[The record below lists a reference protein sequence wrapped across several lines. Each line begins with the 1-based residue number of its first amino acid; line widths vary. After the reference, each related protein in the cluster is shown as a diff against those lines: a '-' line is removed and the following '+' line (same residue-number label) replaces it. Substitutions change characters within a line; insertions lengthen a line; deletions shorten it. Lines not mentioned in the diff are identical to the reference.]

1 MRRSLLAAFLLLML
15 PFAARA
21 AFIPPPPAIEGTSYV
36 LMDYASGQLL
46 ASKDPELQVPP
57 ASLTKLMTLYITF
70 DELKKGHIQ
79 LDTKFLISKHAWL
92 LGVNGGASR
101 MFVTVG
107 DRVPVEQLIQ
117 GVIVDSGNDA
127 ATALAEG
134 IAGSVTSFAPLM
146 NDYAKK
152 LGMTHSHFINAD
164 GLPADF
170 LQGGKSTGPLPQDVV
185 SAQDLA
191 VLARAMIHDFPKYY
205 PYFAQ
210 KEFTYDK
217 IKQYNRVN
225 LLFTDPSVDGLKT
238 GFTDAAGY
246 CLLASAQRNGRRLIA
261 VVMGT
266 KSEKYRNTAV
276 EQLLNYGYQFY
287 DTNQLLGK
295 QQPAAKVRIYQ
306 GATEQ
311 LPVGTLEPLYV
322 ALPRGEGKD
331 LKIAIKVD
339 KPIVAPVKLGQTV
352 GTAAVTLNDK
362 TLQTVPLV
370 SLEAVQGGGLIHK
383 LADQVRL
390 WMGGNSNPATKA
402 Q

>member
-1 MRRSLLAAFLLLML
+1 MAVFLMLML
-15 PFAARA
+15 PLAARA
-21 AFIPPPPAIEGTSYV
+21 AFIPPAPAIQGTSYV
-36 LMDYASGQLL
+36 LMDYASGQIL

-70 DELKKGHIQ
+70 DELKTGHIQ

-107 DRVPVEQLIQ
+107 DRVSVEDLIQ

-134 IAGSVTSFAPLM
+134 IAGSVSSFVPLM

-191 VLARAMIHDFPKYY
+191 VLARAIIHNFPKYY

-217 IKQYNRVN
+217 IRQYNRVN

-246 CLLASAQRNGRRLIA
+246 CLLASAKRDGQRLIA

-266 KSEKYRNTAV
+266 KSEAYRNVAV
-276 EQLLNYGYQFY
+276 EQLLNYGFQFY
-287 DTNQLLGK
+287 NTHELMGP

-306 GATEQ
+306 GATEE
-311 LPVGTLEPLYV
+311 LPVGTAEPLYV
-322 ALPRGEGKD
+322 ALPRGEGKE
-331 LKIAIKVD
+331 LKVGVKID
-339 KPIVAPVKLGQTV
+339 KPIVAPVKLDQTV
-352 GTAAVTLNDK
+352 GVATVTLNDK
-362 TLQTVPLV
+362 TLRTVPLV
-370 SLEAVQGGGLIHK
+370 SLAAVQGGGLIHN

-390 WMGGNSNPATKA
+390 WMGGNSNPSAA
-402 Q
+402 AP